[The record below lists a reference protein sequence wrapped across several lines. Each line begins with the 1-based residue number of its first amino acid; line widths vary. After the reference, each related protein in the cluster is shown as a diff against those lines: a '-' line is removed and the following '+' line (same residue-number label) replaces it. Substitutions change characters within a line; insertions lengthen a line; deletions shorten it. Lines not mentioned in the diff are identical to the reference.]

1 MVAVRRMQKLLSSF
15 SGNASF
21 NIICWLHR
29 KRTGK
34 YRTFKYSQDHSWGTF
49 KNFSKNIRHLRVTVE
64 EILKPVLFNCI
75 LPTFDNL
82 LSYLEGLLSKNRTVK
97 LRLEEIVWPIFIG
110 FRFIRSSREAHWP
123 LHIYT
128 VKLTLPYFTA
138 AGYWHYLRY
147 ATVYFIKMTKLPIK
161 LLHKFFTG

>member
-1 MVAVRRMQKLLSSF
+1 MHLLISF
-15 SGNASF
+15 VGCIGNVLENTGLS
-21 NIICWLHR
+21 NIPKTTL
-29 KRTGK
+29 G
-34 YRTFKYSQDHSWGTF
+34 GTF

-97 LRLEEIVWPIFIG
+97 LRLEELVWPIFIG

-147 ATVYFIKMTKLPIK
+147 ATVYFIKMAKLPIK